1 MLLLELDMWR
11 GWKLNV
17 LNFLSV
23 SKVLTSIMIPNFC
36 HITIK
41 HNILLG
47 RLSVLTGS
55 YYNNSQFIAQDK
67 SGPAKRKLRQD
78 KVQEGVKYET
88 TTVLRCFHCPQ
99 TLPGYF
105 PVLGVCVWQHTE
117 QCQPRIVT
125 AAMACFIDASFCRF
139 SSKIIFSLK
148 VKWYMTQNLDFEP

>member
-23 SKVLTSIMIPNFC
+23 SKVLTSIMIPNFGQ
-36 HITIK
+36 ITIK
-41 HNILLG
+41 RNILLG

-55 YYNNSQFIAQDK
+55 YYGNSQFIAQDK

-88 TTVLRCFHCPQ
+88 TIVLRCFHCPQ
-99 TLPGYF
+99 TLPGCF
-105 PVLGVCVWQHTE
+105 LVLGVCVWQHTE

-125 AAMACFIDASFCRF
+125 AAMACFTDASFCRF